1 MVIFFDLRNQYEIFC
16 YLSTI
21 EIYDM
26 ITQKSAAASVELII
40 EFKAVLFPY
49 AGEGPR
55 DCIEFAL
62 VLAHCLFQL
71 SGDASGQ
78 KFIEEIPLDTNDS
91 ESMSDRE
98 IHPTLARV
106 RKFIVGAISSDFFLF
121 LKNLIE
127 SEIIASFEPYSSKC
141 NQFSLEHFIS
151 SQMSRI

>member
-106 RKFIVGAISSDFFLF
+106 RKFIVGAISSDFFYF
-121 LKNLIE
+121 
-127 SEIIASFEPYSSKC
+127 
-141 NQFSLEHFIS
+141 
-151 SQMSRI
+151 

>member
-1 MVIFFDLRNQYEIFC
+1 
-16 YLSTI
+16 
-21 EIYDM
+21 M

-91 ESMSDRE
+91 ETMSDRE

-106 RKFIVGAISSDFFLF
+106 RKFIVGTIPSDFFLYF
-121 LKNLIE
+121 
-127 SEIIASFEPYSSKC
+127 SK
-141 NQFSLEHFIS
+141 IS
-151 SQMSRI
+151 SNQKL